1 MGVEAVNMLTMTQ
14 CLASY
19 DLAVIDLDNTLYAA
33 DNGVFARMDTRMT
46 AFMCRELDME
56 YGESDALRV
65 RYWKEYGTTLRGLV
79 LHHGIEPEHFLHE
92 VHDIAAHELLQ
103 ENKALDIALQ
113 RLSMRKVIHTNGT
126 VEHAE
131 RILTALGVK
140 QHFEAIYDIRYN
152 DYLPKPCA
160 ITLKRLID
168 AEGMAVERT
177 LVVDDMAENLAIA
190 QSLGARTCWVSRQN
204 CRHDWDYQ
212 IACFEDLYL

>member
-1 MGVEAVNMLTMTQ
+1 MGDEAVNMPAMIQSLP
-14 CLASY
+14 SY

-46 AFMCRELDME
+46 AFVCRELGVE
-56 YGESDALRV
+56 HSEGDALRV

-79 LHHGIEPEHFLHE
+79 LHHGIEPEQFLHE

-103 ENKALDIALQ
+103 ENPALDVALQ
-113 RLSMRKVIHTNGT
+113 RLTMRKVIHTNGT

-140 QHFEAIYDIRYN
+140 HHFEGIYDIRYN

-160 ITLKRLID
+160 ITLKRLMD
-168 AEGMAVERT
+168 AEGVAAVRT

-204 CRHDWDYQ
+204 CSHDWDYQ
-212 IACFEDLYL
+212 IECFEDFYL